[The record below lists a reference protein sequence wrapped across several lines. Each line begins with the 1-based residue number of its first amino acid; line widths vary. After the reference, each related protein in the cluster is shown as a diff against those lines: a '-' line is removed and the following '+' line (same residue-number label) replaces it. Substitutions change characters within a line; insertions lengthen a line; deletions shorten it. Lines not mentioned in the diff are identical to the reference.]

1 MGSATVRQEMKRLPQ
16 YGGWVD
22 SFISSD
28 FVHLRQPDAGIFR
41 LALDIAQAEARQ
53 VVNGENTP
61 MFVEVVAGLGI
72 RSILPTDYRSTGAKL
87 ASFGLQ
93 NDAGVIHET
102 S

>member
-1 MGSATVRQEMKRLPQ
+1 MRQEMKRLSR

-22 SFISSD
+22 SCISSG
-28 FVHLRQPDAGIFR
+28 FAHLRQPDAGILR

-53 VVNGENTP
+53 VVKGENTP
-61 MFVEVVAGLGI
+61 MFVEIMAGLGI

-87 ASFGLQ
+87 AAFGLQ
-93 NDAGVIHET
+93 HDAGVTHET